1 MSVTTVLGEIDGRDL
16 GVTLP
21 HEHLLIDLRGLVRKP
36 DPAENPAFYEKL
48 NLENLYRIKA
58 DPYALEDNAIINE
71 PSVAVQELIAYREAG
86 GRSVVDVTPRSIGRD
101 PLRLREI
108 SLRSGVHVVMGCGQY
123 IAAAHEEKV
132 SGCSVEDLA
141 AEIIEEIRTGADG
154 TDVRAGVIGEIGTS
168 EVIAEEELKCL
179 RAAGIAAAETGK
191 SVHVH
196 TALFEQNGHRVC
208 DELMALGVAAE
219 QIAVDHVDAKT
230 NLEYVLSM
238 LDRGVYVEFDNFGK
252 EFQVSKDS
260 RVLKASFDYDRV
272 RADCLARLCEAGYTE
287 RILAANDICLKHMLR
302 RYGGGGYG
310 YLLTGIVPMMRDRGL
325 TEKTIETILVKNPQ
339 RFLCGKEAIK

>member
-168 EVIAEEELKCL
+168 EVIALAIPE
-179 RAAGIAAAETGK
+179 RGPSG
-191 SVHVH
+191 
-196 TALFEQNGHRVC
+196 
-208 DELMALGVAAE
+208 
-219 QIAVDHVDAKT
+219 AKT
-230 NLEYVLSM
+230 TMSPRSRRHSVSSFIPLASTPSSFVIRISGLSFIIS
-238 LDRGVYVEFDNFGK
+238 LFNCT
-252 EFQVSKDS
+252 Q
-260 RVLKASFDYDRV
+260 
-272 RADCLARLCEAGYTE
+272 
-287 RILAANDICLKHMLR
+287 I
-302 RYGGGGYG
+302 
-310 YLLTGIVPMMRDRGL
+310 
-325 TEKTIETILVKNPQ
+325 
-339 RFLCGKEAIK
+339 

>member
-1 MSVTTVLGEIDGRDL
+1 M
-16 GVTLP
+16 
-21 HEHLLIDLRGLVRKP
+21 
-36 DPAENPAFYEKL
+36 
-48 NLENLYRIKA
+48 
-58 DPYALEDNAIINE
+58 
-71 PSVAVQELIAYREAG
+71 
-86 GRSVVDVTPRSIGRD
+86 
-101 PLRLREI
+101 
-108 SLRSGVHVVMGCGQY
+108 
-123 IAAAHEEKV
+123 
-132 SGCSVEDLA
+132 
-141 AEIIEEIRTGADG
+141 
-154 TDVRAGVIGEIGTS
+154 IGTS

-230 NLEYVLSM
+230 NLEYVLSL

-252 EFQVSKDS
+252 EFQVPKDS

-339 RFLCGKEAIK
+339 RFLCGKEAVK